1 MEVNVAAPVPPFAT
15 PRVPVISAV
24 KLIVE
29 VLSTPKLLALRKP
42 PGKPEMVRL
51 VVVAFVVN
59 RFVEEARVR
68 AKRFVVVALVVNK
81 FVEDERVKTKRF
93 VVVALVP
100 KIFVEET
107 RLVIVVVPVMV
118 KS

>member
-1 MEVNVAAPVPPFAT
+1 MIEALFVIVRAVPAPVRERFAD
-15 PRVPVISAV
+15 
-24 KLIVE
+24 
-29 VLSTPKLLALRKP
+29 
-42 PGKPEMVRL
+42 
-51 VVVAFVVN
+51 VAFVVN
-59 RFVEEARVR
+59 KLVEEDRVV
-68 AKRFVVVALVVNK
+68 ANKFVVVALVVNK
-81 FVEDERVKTKRF
+81 FVEDARVRTKRF